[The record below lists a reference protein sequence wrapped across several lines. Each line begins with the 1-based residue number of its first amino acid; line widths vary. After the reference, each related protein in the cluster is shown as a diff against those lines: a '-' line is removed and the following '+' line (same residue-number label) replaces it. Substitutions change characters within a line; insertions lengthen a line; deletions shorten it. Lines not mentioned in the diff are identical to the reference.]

1 MEENNRK
8 FRAPKPLRALHQNN
22 IIWKRKRTS
31 QDNGELTFKRLKHC
45 SPINEETMM
54 ELDAREGKR
63 DSKITC
69 IFCRQWSGGL
79 EGSSCAAILWPSPP
93 HFPSTSLPILV
104 SLLFLFCGA
113 PSLLPSSL
121 TVALLFFICFLPFAD
136 FAWHVEQAHGIPAH
150 VGKCLV
156 NKLMV
161 SRELG
166 GEKFM
171 NAHYKCIPQFVLDH
185 QQDLSDCE

>member
-79 EGSSCAAILWPSPP
+79 E
-93 HFPSTSLPILV
+93 
-104 SLLFLFCGA
+104 
-113 PSLLPSSL
+113 
-121 TVALLFFICFLPFAD
+121 D

-161 SRELG
+161 RAAPTSAPLPTV
-166 GEKFM
+166 F
-171 NAHYKCIPQFVLDH
+171 PQA
-185 QQDLSDCE
+185 